1 MPTMSPDV
9 SDFKVIEVRLS
20 LNCQTEVS
28 CSEAMLVEH
37 LLLSLPLVWSSTR
50 FPGGGHHHEF
60 ICPAFEL
67 SDCLL
72 NVPFLS

>member
-1 MPTMSPDV
+1 MSPDV
-9 SDFKVIEVRLS
+9 SDFNVIEVRLS

-37 LLLSLPLVWSSTR
+37 LLLSLLVWSSTR

-60 ICPAFEL
+60 IYPAL
-67 SDCLL
+67 S
-72 NVPFLS
+72 